1 MRLESP
7 RMFFASHRL
16 PFVVVI
22 YYVVVNNAKGD
33 MGKMKKEV
41 MGWLGFG

>member
-1 MRLESP
+1 MRLESLK
-7 RMFFASHRL
+7 MFFASHRL
-16 PFVVVI
+16 PFVVI